1 MKLWAVDG
9 KDVEV
14 GSARVRSI
22 IYKESRAVSNFL
34 RDTSANEV
42 LLAGPKGFGKTVLL
56 RTKRKM
62 MERSAGYVLIPKDH
76 LVDKPA
82 ASPPTFP
89 RDSNALHEDEQYW
102 RILWLIAITFAV
114 LKFHKFKIDDLN
126 CQSLRVI
133 FDKEKVIS
141 PCDIFSQLMSLQYVE
156 YLAAYEDLRKEITPS
171 IRLIQG
177 PVAVFIDN
185 VDEFFEAAIASER
198 GSTASKN
205 VKNDYWY
212 RAQLGLAAAAREI
225 NGINNHIKVY
235 ASIRQEVFQSKL
247 GRDPLSLQMRGSTV
261 SLRYDKNELL
271 TIFGL
276 TAALENSDNL
286 SSPNAK
292 DVIAKFVG
300 SENMM
305 FFNHQVGAFED
316 FRDFMLRH
324 TLWRPRDL
332 MAIGRRILI
341 LSRDRTVA
349 KLHGVINEEAS
360 KLAQDYMNECRPHV
374 SRLNQDVLYP
384 LIDTNVLTRKRIK
397 EEISHIYDMRL
408 NAINGTLE
416 QENYPFS
423 DMYRLG
429 LLGYVRHSRDRQGNV
444 QHFQLPGDTG
454 LEDRDVL
461 PLAEFYLI
469 HPVLYDIINN
479 YTHTMFRN
487 LNRLNV
493 IGKDMPWHTK
503 ADVGFVLRGDV
514 VKYSEIMNN
523 PDLSHIWDD
532 NIRG

>member
-1 MKLWAVDG
+1 MTQMKLWAVDG

-14 GSARVRSI
+14 RSARVRSI

-62 MERSAGYVLIPKDH
+62 MEADSAGYVLIPKDH

-102 RILWLIAITFAV
+102 RILWLMAGVTFAV

-247 GRDPLSLQMRGSTV
+247 GRDPLSLQMRGST
-261 SLRYDKNELL
+261 SLTSL
-271 TIFGL
+271 
-276 TAALENSDNL
+276 
-286 SSPNAK
+286 
-292 DVIAKFVG
+292 
-300 SENMM
+300 
-305 FFNHQVGAFED
+305 
-316 FRDFMLRH
+316 
-324 TLWRPRDL
+324 
-332 MAIGRRILI
+332 
-341 LSRDRTVA
+341 
-349 KLHGVINEEAS
+349 
-360 KLAQDYMNECRPHV
+360 
-374 SRLNQDVLYP
+374 
-384 LIDTNVLTRKRIK
+384 
-397 EEISHIYDMRL
+397 
-408 NAINGTLE
+408 
-416 QENYPFS
+416 
-423 DMYRLG
+423 
-429 LLGYVRHSRDRQGNV
+429 
-444 QHFQLPGDTG
+444 
-454 LEDRDVL
+454 
-461 PLAEFYLI
+461 
-469 HPVLYDIINN
+469 
-479 YTHTMFRN
+479 
-487 LNRLNV
+487 
-493 IGKDMPWHTK
+493 
-503 ADVGFVLRGDV
+503 
-514 VKYSEIMNN
+514 
-523 PDLSHIWDD
+523 
-532 NIRG
+532 